1 MIDRYSTFVSRVS
14 ISIVFVLAT
23 GAAVLANDDLNF
35 SQAPYESR
43 YYRLINELRC
53 LVCQN
58 QTLADSNAELAR
70 DLRLKTHQLIESGE
84 SDDSIIRFMVDRYGD
99 FILYRP
105 PLRIRTMLLWIGPVL
120 MLALGLIIFV
130 RTTGRRTHPEASLS
144 TDEQQRLKTLLN
156 TPQKDK

>member
-1 MIDRYSTFVSRVS
+1 MINRYLTSVSQAT
-14 ISIVFVLAT
+14 ISIVFILAT
-23 GAAVLANDDLNF
+23 GTAVLADDNLSF
-35 SQAPYESR
+35 SQTPYESR

-58 QTLADSNAELAR
+58 QPLADSNAELAR

-84 SDDSIIRFMVDRYGD
+84 SDESIVRFMVDRYGD

-105 PLRIRTMLLWIGPVL
+105 PLRMRTILLWIGPAL

-130 RTTGRRTHPEASLS
+130 RTTGRRAHQDLTLS
-144 TDEQQRLKTLLN
+144 TGEQHRLKALLN

>member
-1 MIDRYSTFVSRVS
+1 MINRYLTSVSQS
-14 ISIVFVLAT
+14 AILIVFVLAT
-23 GAAVLANDDLNF
+23 GTTVLADDDLSF
-35 SQAPYESR
+35 SQTPYESR

-58 QTLADSNAELAR
+58 QALADSNAELAR

-84 SDDSIIRFMVDRYGD
+84 SDESIVRFMVDRYGD

-105 PLRIRTMLLWIGPVL
+105 PLRMRTILLWIGPAL

-130 RTTGRRTHPEASLS
+130 RTTRRTHQDLTLS
-144 TDEQQRLKTLLN
+144 TGEQHRLKALLN

>member
-1 MIDRYSTFVSRVS
+1 MIDQYPTFISRVA

-23 GAAVLANDDLNF
+23 GTAALATDELNF
-35 SQAPYESR
+35 SQTRYESR

-105 PLRIRTMLLWIGPVL
+105 PLRIRTMLLWIGPAL
-120 MLALGLIIFV
+120 MLALGLVIFV
-130 RTTGRRTHPEASLS
+130 RITRRRTQPKPTLS
-144 TDEQQRLKTLLN
+144 TGEQQRLKTLLN

>member
-1 MIDRYSTFVSRVS
+1 MIGQHLTFVSRVT
-14 ISIVFVLAT
+14 IWTAFVLVT
-23 GAAVLANDDLNF
+23 GAAVLANDNLNF

-105 PLRIRTMLLWIGPVL
+105 PLRIRTMLLWIGPAL
-120 MLALGLIIFV
+120 MLALGLVIFV
-130 RTTGRRTHPEASLS
+130 RTTGRQTHPKATLS
-144 TDEQQRLKTLLN
+144 AGEQQRLKALLN
-156 TPQKDK
+156 TPQKNK

>member
-1 MIDRYSTFVSRVS
+1 MIGQYLTFVSRVT
-14 ISIVFVLAT
+14 IWTVFVLVT
-23 GAAVLANDDLNF
+23 GAAALANDNLNF

-120 MLALGLIIFV
+120 MLALGLVIFV
-130 RTTGRRTHPEASLS
+130 RTTGRQTHPKVTLS
-144 TDEQQRLKTLLN
+144 AGEQQRLKTLLD
-156 TPQKDK
+156 TPQKNK

>member
-1 MIDRYSTFVSRVS
+1 MINRYLALVSQAT

-23 GAAVLANDDLNF
+23 GTAVLADDNLSF
-35 SQAPYESR
+35 SQTPYESR

-70 DLRLKTHQLIESGE
+70 DLRLKTHQLIESGKSDE
-84 SDDSIIRFMVDRYGD
+84 SIVRFMVDRYGD

-105 PLRIRTMLLWIGPVL
+105 PLRMRTILLWIGPAL

-130 RTTGRRTHPEASLS
+130 RTTGRRTHQDLSLS
-144 TDEQQRLKTLLN
+144 IAEQHRLKALLN

>member
-1 MIDRYSTFVSRVS
+1 M
-14 ISIVFVLAT
+14 
-23 GAAVLANDDLNF
+23 LANDDLSF
-35 SQAPYESR
+35 SQTPYESR

-105 PLRIRTMLLWIGPVL
+105 PLRIRT
-120 MLALGLIIFV
+120 IFSDFAFFV
-130 RTTGRRTHPEASLS
+130 STILSAIEPKPCTTPL
-144 TDEQQRLKTLLN
+144 
-156 TPQKDK
+156 